1 MDVWFDEFGDYFVF
15 LPAYKKNVLM
25 RDIRIFVEKK
35 EGFNVEAASL
45 KDTLNHNFNTNISNL
60 RHLKVYDIF
69 HIDEALLEKAK
80 TTVFSE
86 PVTDNIYEEVDLAG
100 KLHFA
105 VEFLPGQFDQRADS
119 AMQCLS
125 LLDPKT
131 EAVIKSANL
140 FILDAD
146 LTPEQFAQIK
156 KYCINEVEAR
166 EKDMSLLELTENPD
180 VQDVPVYQGFT
191 SWTEEQLEDFRG
203 KMGLA
208 MSLEDLKFIQEYFR
222 NEEHREPTDTE
233 VKLLDTY
240 WSDHCRHTTFETE
253 LTDIVFTPSTL
264 QYQLQEAYNQYVAM
278 RRSVYGDRV
287 KPQTLMD
294 MASINGKYER
304 ANRNLPDM
312 EVSEENNACSIYIDV
327 DVDGRWEKWLLMFK
341 NETHNHPTE
350 IEPFGGAATCV
361 GGAIRDPLSGR
372 SYVYQAL
379 RVTGAGD
386 INAPISDTLEG
397 KLPQSVISKGAAAG
411 YSSYG
416 NQIGLATTHVREVY
430 HKNYQA
436 KRLEIGAVVGAA
448 PVDHVHREHPQ
459 PGDVVI
465 MFGGRTGRDGIGGAT
480 GSSKEHNEKSLDT
493 CAAEVQKGN
502 APEERKIQHLFRRR
516 EVTRLIK
523 KSNDFGA
530 GGVSVAIGELADGLT
545 IDLDSVRTKYKG
557 LNGTEVA
564 ISESQERMSVV
575 VDAKDV
581 DTFFEYCRQENIEA
595 NIIAH
600 VTDDNRLTMTWR
612 GKTIVNL
619 SRDFINTNGVRQ
631 RMKAVINAIPDNV
644 LEPQPVTGSTW
655 QDKMTSCLTNPNVA
669 SQKGLIEMFD
679 STIGASTV
687 LMPFGGKRQLTEA
700 QASVQKLPVLH
711 GHTHTASVMAFGYN
725 PYIAMRSPFHAAV
738 FAILESMSKITAVG
752 GDYRKIRFTFQEYF
766 EKMGHEPTRWG
777 KPCAAMLGSVWMLRQ
792 FRLASLGGKD
802 SMSGTFKNMDV
813 PPTFVS
819 FAITTEDDR
828 NIISPEFK
836 KKGNYIY
843 LISNKIENSL
853 PDIEKTKRIFEFVH
867 QHIHE
872 HHIVSAFTLQ
882 YGGIAEALAKMSF
895 GNDLGFD
902 IRTDLNLFDYGY
914 GSFVMESEVPLKG
927 EFVVELGRV
936 SDAFVINGE
945 MLDKET
951 CLAAWRGVYSGLYP
965 ETADNE
971 TSSVGAEFAVNS
983 KVQPV
988 DKFPGKIDKP
998 KVILP
1003 VFPGTNCD
1011 YDTAKAFEDAG
1022 AETRIFVFRNLNETE
1037 INQSLDELSEA
1048 IRESQILALS
1058 GGFSLGDEP
1067 DGSGKFIANVL
1078 NNVKVKAAV
1087 ENLLARKGLI
1097 LGICNGFQA
1106 LIKSGLL
1113 PFGKIGAVTPESPTL
1128 YRNNINRH
1136 ISKLVRTRI
1145 SSVASPWLTSF
1156 REGDVHLIAVSHG
1169 EGKFVVSEE
1178 MARTLFENG
1187 QVAFQ
1192 YCDEEDKASM
1202 CPCDNPNGSFYA
1214 IEGIVSDNGLIL
1226 GKMGHSER
1234 KGDQLYKNISG
1245 NKEQDIFRNAVAYFQ
1260 S

>member
-1 MDVWFDEFGDYFVF
+1 M
-15 LPAYKKNVLM
+15 PAYKKHVLM

-35 EGFNVEAASL
+35 EGFNVEASSL
-45 KDTLNHNFNTNISNL
+45 KETLNHNFNVNIANL
-60 RHLKVYDIF
+60 RLLKVYDIF
-69 HIDEALLEKAK
+69 HIEEALLEKAK

-86 PVTDNIYEEVDLAG
+86 PVTDNVYEQVDLDG
-100 KLHFA
+100 RTCFA

-125 LLDPKT
+125 LLDPQT
-131 EAVIKSANL
+131 QAVIKSANL
-140 FILDAD
+140 YILDAN

-166 EKDMSLLELTENPD
+166 EKDLSRLELTENPD
-180 VQDVPVYQGFT
+180 VQDVPVYDGFT

-233 VKLLDTY
+233 IKLLDTY

-264 QYQLQEAYNQYVAM
+264 QYQLQEAYNQYLAM
-278 RRSVYGDRV
+278 RREVYGDRV

-294 MASINGKYER
+294 MASINGKFER
-304 ANRNLPDM
+304 KSGNLPDM
-312 EVSEENNACSIYIDV
+312 EVSEENNACSIYITV
-327 DVDGRWEKWLLMFK
+327 DVDGKPEKWLLMFK

-379 RVTGAGD
+379 RVTGAGN
-386 INAPISDTLEG
+386 INAPISDTIEG
-397 KLPQSVISKGAAAG
+397 KLPQSVISKSAAAG

-416 NQIGLATTHVREVY
+416 NQIGLATTHVREIY
-430 HKNYQA
+430 HDNYRA

-448 PVDHVHREHPQ
+448 PVDHVRRERPQ
-459 PGDVVI
+459 PGDIII

-502 APEERKIQHLFRRR
+502 APEERKIQHLFRRP
-516 EVTRLIK
+516 EVTRLVK

-530 GGVSVAIGELADGLT
+530 GGVSVAIGELADGLC

-575 VDAKDV
+575 VDKNDV

-631 RMKAVINAIPDNV
+631 RTKAVINAIPDNV
-644 LEPQPVTGSTW
+644 LESQTVTGNTL
-655 QDKMTSCLTNPNVA
+655 QEKMVNCLTNPNVA

-679 STIGASTV
+679 ATIGATTV

-711 GHTHTASVMAFGYN
+711 GHTNTASVMAFGYN
-725 PYIAMRSPFHAAV
+725 PFIAMRSPFHAAV
-738 FAILESMSKITAVG
+738 FAILESMSKIVAVG
-752 GDYRKIRFTFQEYF
+752 GDYQKIRFTFQEYF
-766 EKMGHEPTRWG
+766 EKMGHEPSRWG

-819 FAITTEDDR
+819 FAITTENAG

-843 LISNKIENSL
+843 LIQNVIEKSL
-853 PDIEKTKRIFEFVH
+853 PDIEKTKRIFEYVR
-867 QHIHE
+867 QHILDR
-872 HHIVSAFTLQ
+872 HIVSAFTLQ

-914 GSFVMESEVPLKG
+914 GSFVVESEVPLEG

-936 SDAFVINGE
+936 SDSFIINGE
-945 MLDKET
+945 TLDKEA
-951 CLAAWRGVYSGLYP
+951 CLAAWRGVYNGLYP
-965 ETADNE
+965 EMADNE
-971 TSSVGAEFAVNS
+971 TASVGQEFAVNS
-983 KVQPV
+983 KTHPV
-988 DKFPGKIDKP
+988 EKFPGKIDKP

-1022 AETRIFVFRNLNETE
+1022 AETRIFVFRNLNEAE

-1048 IRESQILALS
+1048 IRQSQILALS

-1087 ENLLARKGLI
+1087 EDLLTRKGLI

-1106 LIKSGLL
+1106 LVKSGLL
-1113 PFGKIGAVTPESPTL
+1113 PYGKIGEVTPESPTL

-1136 ISKLVRTRI
+1136 ISRLVRTRI
-1145 SSVASPWLTSF
+1145 ATVASPWLSSF
-1156 REGDVHLIAVSHG
+1156 QVGDVHQIAVSHG

-1178 MARTLFENG
+1178 MARALFENG

-1192 YCDEEDKASM
+1192 YCDEQGNASM
-1202 CPCDNPNGSFYA
+1202 NPADNPNGSFYA

-1234 KGDQLYKNISG
+1234 KGENLYKNING